1 MTKHSENTETSN
13 STKPVLPTVLD
24 YAKEK
29 LIITQK
35 MMDEDEGLDYN
46 HSSFLSGL
54 LNAYEDI
61 VYALEKD
68 VVKHCR

>member
-1 MTKHSENTETSN
+1 MTKHTENTETSN
-13 STKPVLPTVLD
+13 STKPVLPTVLE

-29 LIITQK
+29 LIITKK
-35 MMDEDEGLDYN
+35 MIDEDKGIDYN

-61 VYALEKD
+61 VYALEKE